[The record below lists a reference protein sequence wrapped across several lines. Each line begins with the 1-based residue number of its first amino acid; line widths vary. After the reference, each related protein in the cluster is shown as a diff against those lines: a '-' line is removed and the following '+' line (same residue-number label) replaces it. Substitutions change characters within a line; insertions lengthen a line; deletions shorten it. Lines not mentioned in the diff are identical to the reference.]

1 PRRRDPLLGRGCRKR
16 VRAFRRR
23 RARRQPRPDHPGAVP
38 ACALGGLRQGD
49 RERPDQVRRSRADDP
64 VDAQGWR
71 QAVRRAEFP
80 AGERRARRRARRTRN
95 RAGLHGST
103 SGCATGTGR
112 PMSWPVPGFPAPG
125 ASTEAPLE
133 MLSACHARIERQCAT
148 LRRLVP
154 HLAAHGADDEART
167 AAANVLRYFD
177 SAAKHH
183 HDDEEKDLFPAL
195 IESMAGSDAVCLRDL
210 TDALSADHRA
220 LDAAWQRVR
229 ASLASIAA
237 GSSASLPGD
246 DVEALVNR
254 YQQHIER
261 EEKELLPMAARLP
274 ADDELARIGKAMRE
288 RRGIGEG

>member
-1 PRRRDPLLGRGCRKR
+1 
-16 VRAFRRR
+16 
-23 RARRQPRPDHPGAVP
+23 
-38 ACALGGLRQGD
+38 
-49 RERPDQVRRSRADDP
+49 
-64 VDAQGWR
+64 
-71 QAVRRAEFP
+71 
-80 AGERRARRRARRTRN
+80 
-95 RAGLHGST
+95 
-103 SGCATGTGR
+103 
-112 PMSWPVPGFPAPG
+112 
-125 ASTEAPLE
+125 

-229 ASLASIAA
+229 ASLARIAA
-237 GSSASLPGD
+237 GTSASLPGN
-246 DVEALVNR
+246 DVEVLVNR

-261 EEKELLPMAARLP
+261 EEKELLPMAARLL

>member
-1 PRRRDPLLGRGCRKR
+1 M
-16 VRAFRRR
+16 
-23 RARRQPRPDHPGAVP
+23 
-38 ACALGGLRQGD
+38 
-49 RERPDQVRRSRADDP
+49 SR
-64 VDAQGWR
+64 
-71 QAVRRAEFP
+71 
-80 AGERRARRRARRTRN
+80 
-95 RAGLHGST
+95 
-103 SGCATGTGR
+103 
-112 PMSWPVPGFPAPG
+112 PVPGSPAPG

-133 MLSACHARIERQCAT
+133 MLSACHTRIERQCAT

-210 TDALSADHRA
+210 TDALSAEHRA

-229 ASLASIAA
+229 ASLARIAA
-237 GSSASLPGD
+237 GTSASLPGD

-261 EEKELLPMAARLP
+261 EEKELLPMAARLL
-274 ADDELARIGKAMRE
+274 ADDDLARIGKAMRE

>member
-1 PRRRDPLLGRGCRKR
+1 M
-16 VRAFRRR
+16 
-23 RARRQPRPDHPGAVP
+23 
-38 ACALGGLRQGD
+38 
-49 RERPDQVRRSRADDP
+49 SR
-64 VDAQGWR
+64 
-71 QAVRRAEFP
+71 
-80 AGERRARRRARRTRN
+80 
-95 RAGLHGST
+95 
-103 SGCATGTGR
+103 
-112 PMSWPVPGFPAPG
+112 PVPGSPAPG

-154 HLAAHGADDEART
+154 HLAAHGADEEART

-237 GSSASLPGD
+237 GTSASLPGD

-261 EEKELLPMAARLP
+261 EEKELLPMAARLL